1 MTFMRLIRRLI
12 KNGRGQAL
20 VELALVLPLL
30 ILLLFGTMEFGRIFH
45 SYLALANA
53 SREGARAGIVGAD
66 DAGIRTK
73 VKDVAAS
80 LELEDSQIDI
90 TPGQDSRSRGV
101 PLTIQVDYQVNLLTP
116 VLNIIIPD
124 PFPLSTSTTMRVE

>member
-1 MTFMRLIRRLI
+1 M
-12 KNGRGQAL
+12 
-20 VELALVLPLL
+20 
-30 ILLLFGTMEFGRIFH
+30 
-45 SYLALANA
+45 LANA
-53 SREGARAGIVGAD
+53 YREGARAGIVGAD

-101 PLTIQVDYQVNLLTP
+101 PLTIQVAFHFLL
-116 VLNIIIPD
+116 
-124 PFPLSTSTTMRVE
+124 